1 MHEQHPNF
9 DAPSDPDISIWRY
22 MNLAKFVSMLQGDA
36 LYFACPDRMTD
47 EFEGSLSESNK
58 IARRALLEAAG
69 VENFE
74 IISDFIGQ
82 AGKDFRSYIYLNCWH
97 MNPHE
102 SAAMWDIYLGGEPQG
117 IALRSTYRRLTES
130 ITDPRAV
137 FIGTVNYV
145 DFNTERIP
153 DANAL
158 HRYLYK
164 RKSFEHERELRAL
177 HLGHEDKGE
186 NVPAAPLGVVGVP
199 IAVDLDG
206 LIEAVYVSPKAPEWF
221 AEVVRDLLKRY
232 GRNWSVAPSSLDG
245 RPIY

>member
-1 MHEQHPNF
+1 MF
-9 DAPSDPDISIWRY
+9 
-22 MNLAKFVSMLQGDA
+22 
-36 LYFACPDRMTD
+36 T
-47 EFEGSLSESNK
+47 NK

-145 DFNTERIP
+145 DFNTE
-153 DANAL
+153 AL
-158 HRYLYK
+158 VT
-164 RKSFEHERELRAL
+164 FPWVTN
-177 HLGHEDKGE
+177 GH
-186 NVPAAPLGVVGVP
+186 
-199 IAVDLDG
+199 
-206 LIEAVYVSPKAPEWF
+206 
-221 AEVVRDLLKRY
+221 
-232 GRNWSVAPSSLDG
+232 
-245 RPIY
+245 